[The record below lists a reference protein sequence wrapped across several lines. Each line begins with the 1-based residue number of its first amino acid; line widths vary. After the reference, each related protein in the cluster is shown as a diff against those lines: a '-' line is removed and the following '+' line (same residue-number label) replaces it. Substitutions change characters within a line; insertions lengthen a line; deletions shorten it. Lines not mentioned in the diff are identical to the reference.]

1 MRSKTTARTARRRT
15 LRVAAAVLTAAAALT
30 LTACNDSD
38 AGNAKS
44 AGQADTAPAGSGSSG
59 SSDGAHGSS
68 DGAQGSSDGAQGSDA
83 KARGGSETGAGEN
96 APGSGQAATEG
107 GGRAHAGVERCHTEN
122 LEAAFA
128 TGEDALPVPE
138 GDADGSTTA
147 TIVLTN
153 KGSYSCKLGGFPGV
167 DLTSVNGGQRWSL
180 VRSSQKWS
188 SMEVEAGQST
198 EFTLNLAFTKEEEG
212 FYQPAWVE
220 ITPPNE
226 TEALK
231 IEWPW
236 ESDTLVDQRGA
247 THPGTFVNPIG

>member
-1 MRSKTTARTARRRT
+1 MRSNTTARTARRRT

-68 DGAQGSSDGAQGSDA
+68 DGAQGSDA
-83 KARGGSETGAGEN
+83 KAKGGSETGEEN

-236 ESDTLVDQRGA
+236 EGDTLVDQRSA

>member
-1 MRSKTTARTARRRT
+1 MRSNTTARIARRRT

-30 LTACNDSD
+30 LTACNGSDSGD
-38 AGNAKS
+38 TKS
-44 AGQADTAPAGSGSSG
+44 AGQADTAPAGSGGSSG
-59 SSDGAHGSS
+59 SSG
-68 DGAQGSSDGAQGSDA
+68 GAQGSDA
-83 KARGGSETGAGEN
+83 KAKGGSEAGT
-96 APGSGQAATEG
+96 AKDQSGGGQAATEG
-107 GGRAHAGVERCHTEN
+107 GGRAHAGVERCRTEN

-138 GDADGSTTA
+138 EDGEGATTA
-147 TIVLTN
+147 TIVLMN

-167 DLTSVNGGQRWSL
+167 DLTSINGGERWSL
-180 VRSSQKWS
+180 ARSSQKWS
-188 SMEVEAGQST
+188 SVEVEAGQST

-226 TEALK
+226 TKALK

>member
-1 MRSKTTARTARRRT
+1 MRSNTTARIARRRT

-30 LTACNDSD
+30 LTACNGSDSGD
-38 AGNAKS
+38 TKS
-44 AGQADTAPAGSGSSG
+44 AGQADTAPAGSSGSSG
-59 SSDGAHGSS
+59 SSG
-68 DGAQGSSDGAQGSDA
+68 GAQGSDA
-83 KARGGSETGAGEN
+83 KAKGGSEAGTAEDQS
-96 APGSGQAATEG
+96 GGGQAATEG
-107 GGRAHAGVERCHTEN
+107 GGRAHAGVERCRTEN

-128 TGEDALPVPE
+128 TGEDALPVPNEDGE
-138 GDADGSTTA
+138 GGTTA
-147 TIVLTN
+147 TIVLMN

-167 DLTSVNGGQRWSL
+167 DLTSINGGERWSL

-188 SMEVEAGQST
+188 SVEVAAGQST

-226 TEALK
+226 TKALK

-236 ESDTLVDQRGA
+236 ETDTLVDQRSA

>member
-1 MRSKTTARTARRRT
+1 MRSTTAARIARRRT
-15 LRVAAAVLTAAAALT
+15 LHVAAAVLTAAAALT
-30 LTACNDSD
+30 LTACNGSD
-38 AGNAKS
+38 TGDTKS
-44 AGQADTAPAGSGSSG
+44 AGQADTAPARSSNSSG
-59 SSDGAHGSS
+59 SSA
-68 DGAQGSSDGAQGSDA
+68 GAQGSDT
-83 KARGGSETGAGEN
+83 KANGGSEAGTAEN
-96 APGSGQAATEG
+96 QSGSGRPASEG
-107 GGRAHAGVERCHTEN
+107 GGRAHAGVERCHTQD

-138 GDADGSTTA
+138 EGADGATTA
-147 TIVLTN
+147 TITLIN
-153 KGSYSCKLGGFPGV
+153 KGSSSCRIGGFPGV
-167 DLTSVNGGQRWSL
+167 DLTSVNGGERWSL

-188 SMEVEAGQST
+188 SVEVEAGQST

-226 TEALK
+226 TKALK

-236 ESDTLVDQRGA
+236 ETDTLVDQRGA

>member
-1 MRSKTTARTARRRT
+1 MRSNTTARTARRRT

-44 AGQADTAPAGSGSSG
+44 AGQAGSGSS
-59 SSDGAHGSS
+59 
-68 DGAQGSSDGAQGSDA
+68 GSSDGAQGSDA
-83 KARGGSETGAGEN
+83 KAKGGPETGAGES

-167 DLTSVNGGQRWSL
+167 DLTSVNGGQRWS
-180 VRSSQKWS
+180 QKWS

-236 ESDTLVDQRGA
+236 EGDTLVDQRGA
-247 THPGTFVNPIG
+247 THPGTFANPIG

>member
-1 MRSKTTARTARRRT
+1 MRSNTTARSARRRT

-38 AGNAKS
+38 SGAKS
-44 AGQADTAPAGSGSSG
+44 AGQADTAPAGSSGSSG
-59 SSDGAHGSS
+59 SSDGAQGADANAKEGSEGGTAKDQS
-68 DGAQGSSDGAQGSDA
+68 DG
-83 KARGGSETGAGEN
+83 
-96 APGSGQAATEG
+96 GQADTEG
-107 GGRAHAGVERCHTEN
+107 GGRAHAGVERCRTEN

-138 GDADGSTTA
+138 DGGTTA
-147 TIVLTN
+147 TIVLMN

-167 DLTSVNGGQRWSL
+167 DLTSINGGERWSL
-180 VRSSQKWS
+180 ARSSQKWS
-188 SMEVEAGQST
+188 SLEVEAGQST

-226 TEALK
+226 TKALK

-236 ESDTLVDQRGA
+236 ENDTLVDQRSA